1 MKKEPIQIEDILT
14 YKFPSGLRYSP
25 DGKVL
30 VFEVAYTKADKSGY
44 GRDVWMVKDGKVR
57 QLTASLNAGILAFE
71 DNEHLL
77 IRRVSE
83 NHEEGMT
90 EIFRINVN
98 GGEALPYL
106 QLPLAVSS
114 LEPAGKN
121 RFVLTA
127 AIERNDPDAYKDSA
141 EVRKEKLA
149 KKKEDADYHVVDE
162 IPYWLNN
169 VGFINGRRNALL
181 LLENGSLKR
190 LTGKDTAVD
199 EYVIDGDML
208 YYTAETWHGKRAMRD
223 GVYTVSLSDGKKGT
237 LISKKNMAIQNLFL
251 IDHQLYAQATDKKAY
266 GSNETGMIVKV
277 LKNELVFVKDPV
289 LNLHTSVGSDCTM
302 GGGMQN
308 VVFKDELYSL
318 VTDDDHTAIWK
329 WNAAFDHTVLFDEQG
344 AINAIDV
351 RKDKVAMIRSDA
363 KHLFEVYELQKGKLT
378 KLTSLNDDALK
389 GRYIAAP
396 KRLDY
401 TSKEEQLHGWVLLP
415 QDFDAK
421 KKYPAILDI
430 HGGPRVVYG
439 TNFFHEMQL
448 WASRGFIVMFTNIR
462 GSDGRGDEFADIRD
476 QYGYVD
482 YDNLMDFT
490 DAVLAQVPAVDK
502 TRLCVTGGSYGG
514 FMTNWIIGH
523 THRFCCAVSQRS
535 ISNWISKALISDI
548 GYYHNADQ
556 HGAPHIFDGF
566 DHLWDHSPLRYA
578 EGCTTPTLF
587 IHSEE
592 DYRCPLPEGMQMMQA
607 LAVQNV
613 ETRMVIFK
621 GENHELS
628 RSGKPLHRIR
638 RLKEMTD
645 WFEKHIGLQ

>member
-1 MKKEPIQIEDILT
+1 MKKEPIKIEDILS
-14 YKFPSGLRYSP
+14 YRYPSGLRYSP
-25 DGKVL
+25 DGSVL
-30 VFEVAYTKADKSGY
+30 VFEVAGAKEDKSGY
-44 GRDVWMVKDGKVR
+44 YRDIWMVRDGQVK
-57 QLTASLNAGILAFE
+57 QLTASLNASILDFE
-71 DNEHLL
+71 DSSHLL
-77 IRRVSE
+77 VKR
-83 NHEEGMT
+83 NGTDHEAGTT
-90 EIFRINVN
+90 EIFRIDVN
-98 GGEALPYL
+98 GGEAMPYMT
-106 QLPLAVSS
+106 LPLALASIRT
-114 LEPAGKN
+114 AGKN
-121 RFVLTA
+121 RYVLTA
-127 AIERNDPDAYKDSA
+127 SIDRNDPDAWKDSA

-149 KKKEDADYHVVDE
+149 KKKEDADYQVVDE
-162 IPYWLNN
+162 IPYWFNN
-169 VGFINGRRNALL
+169 VGFVNGSRTALF
-181 LLENGSLKR
+181 LLENGNLKR
-190 LTGKDTAVD
+190 LTGKNTDVG
-199 EYVIDGDML
+199 EFVIDGSTV
-208 YYTAETWHGKRAMRD
+208 YYTAETWTGKR
-223 GVYTVSLSDGKKGT
+223 SLREGICSYSLDDGKKET
-237 LISKKNMAIQNLFL
+237 LWGRKTMAISNLFV
-251 IDHQLYAQATDKKAY
+251 IDHQLYCQATDKKAY

-277 LKNELVFVKDPV
+277 LKNSLEFVRDPV
-289 LNLHTSVGSDCTM
+289 LALHSTVGSDVTM
-302 GGGMQN
+302 GGGRQ
-308 VVFKDELYSL
+308 VVTDGNELYAL

-329 WNAAFDHTVLFDEQG
+329 FSRQFNRTVLLDKMFAIKCLDVKKGKIALIASDE
-344 AINAIDV
+344 
-351 RKDKVAMIRSDA
+351 
-363 KHLFEVYELQKGKLT
+363 KHLFEVYELQKGTLKKLT
-378 KLTSLNDDALK
+378 GFNDEALK
-389 GRYIAAP
+389 NRYIAAP
-396 KRLDY
+396 KRIDY
-401 TSKEEQLHGWVLLP
+401 TSGEEKLHGWVLLP
-415 QDFDAK
+415 ENFDRK

-490 DAVLAQVPAVDK
+490 DAVLAQVPAVDE

-645 WFEKHIGLQ
+645 WFEKHTGLQ